1 MFELKKIEA
10 EWRARMHKALSF
22 DGVDDYVEVQDSL
35 ELRLTDTF
43 TLMAWVKP
51 HHTDF
56 KVYEGI
62 INKKEKEYGY
72 VLTFDHDRKVK
83 VVVGDGTQA
92 FTLIASQK
100 TDWVAYEWYFIAAT
114 YSKSEGVAKIFVNG
128 EIDNTRTITT
138 SLGTSP
144 RKVDIGQYGNHFYG
158 IIAEVHIY
166 NRALSASEIKY
177 LYHNPF
183 DPIDPEHLVLWL
195 NPAGI
200 DVANSKWWDLSGKG
214 NHGTIHG
221 ATEVKLVEEEV
232 KVK

>member
-22 DGVDDYVEVQDSL
+22 DGVDDYVQITDNGSL
-35 ELRLTDTF
+35 DITGDITVTAWIYPIEPNRGLIFENKYASGHYKGVFLWIQPIGRLEFILGNGSKFAVVESDTTLETKWYFVVGKREGELVELYINGVKQNDTDT
-43 TLMAWVKP
+43 
-51 HHTDF
+51 
-56 KVYEGI
+56 
-62 INKKEKEYGY
+62 
-72 VLTFDHDRKVK
+72 LT
-83 VVVGDGTQA
+83 GDIQYYMGRYIRIGLSSLNA
-92 FTLIASQK
+92 YPFNGLISH
-100 TDWVAYEWYFIAAT
+100 V
-114 YSKSEGVAKIFVNG
+114 S
-128 EIDNTRTITT
+128 
-138 SLGTSP
+138 
-144 RKVDIGQYGNHFYG
+144 
-158 IIAEVHIY
+158 IY
-166 NRALSASEIKY
+166 NRALSESEIKY

-221 ATEVKLVEEEV
+221 ATEVSLVEEEV